1 MRFLLVPLGY
11 LAASIAA
18 TLVVLIGMVAVR
30 RGDHWRT
37 SRTMT
42 FAVLGLVIA
51 GPILL
56 MVMLANLLLPVSIG
70 ILISEAFAI
79 RSWIFHVL
87 NGIVSTWV
95 GWQIFGSATGTGMP
109 LEQPLVVV
117 AAGIAGGF
125 AYWAVAGFSAGFYK
139 PIFRRQSA
147 AVSPRNNPVSN
158 DRYSLAPRN
167 FRAERIAFAHNRID

>member
-1 MRFLLVPLGY
+1 MEHVVRLLMRFLMVPLGY
-11 LAASIAA
+11 FAASTAA
-18 TLVVLIGMVAVR
+18 TLVVLIGWWQFAEATIGAR
-30 RGDHWRT
+30 ADNHD
-37 SRTMT
+37 

-79 RSWIFHVL
+79 RSWVFHVL
-87 NGIVSTWV
+87 NGIVATWV
-95 GWQIFGSATGTGMP
+95 GWQFFGSATGTGTP

-139 PIFRRQSA
+139 PVFRSDTPA
-147 AVSPRNNPVSN
+147 AV
-158 DRYSLAPRN
+158 
-167 FRAERIAFAHNRID
+167 RATAR

>member
-1 MRFLLVPLGY
+1 MEHMVRLLMRFLLVPLGY

-18 TLVVLIGMVAVR
+18 TLVVLVASWQLVNVAI
-30 RGDHWRT
+30 GDHPDGPA
-37 SRTMT
+37 
-42 FAVLGLVIA
+42 FAFLGFVIG

-56 MVMLANLLLPVSIG
+56 IFVLTLMLLPASIG

-87 NGIVSTWV
+87 NGIASAWL
-95 GWQIFGSATGTGMP
+95 GWQLYGSVAGKDIP
-109 LEQPLVVV
+109 FDQPLVVV

-139 PIFRRQSA
+139 PIFR
-147 AVSPRNNPVSN
+147 NNPPSVPATS
-158 DRYSLAPRN
+158 R
-167 FRAERIAFAHNRID
+167 

>member
-1 MRFLLVPLGY
+1 MENLIRLLMRFLLVPLGY
-11 LAASIAA
+11 FAASIAG
-18 TLVVLIGMVAVR
+18 TLVVLIGWWQFAEATIGTR
-30 RGDHWRT
+30 PDNHD
-37 SRTMT
+37 

-56 MVMLANLLLPVSIG
+56 MVMLANLFLPASVG

-87 NGIVSTWV
+87 NGIVATWV
-95 GWQIFGSATGTGMP
+95 GWQFFGSATGTGMP

-117 AAGIAGGF
+117 AAGIAAGF

-139 PIFRRQSA
+139 PIFKD
-147 AVSPRNNPVSN
+147 NPPPSVPATT
-158 DRYSLAPRN
+158 R
-167 FRAERIAFAHNRID
+167 